1 MLMTSEVLDFTES
14 IRGLMTTLFTA
25 WGDRHKQ
32 IVKKWRALPSE
43 RKAPFLQQARE
54 NRAALRMKKTQQVSL
69 EMYVFTCMCKCVN
82 PLYVTGSVSI
92 TGVCTFYLMLMGQI
106 QLQVQICFPLPINL
120 QLGYVFSLII
130 REYICNETAELCE
143 VSDFHSSVTEVSW
156 FFGM

>member
-1 MLMTSEVLDFTES
+1 LPRHVLVWLKLWDCGHSLISTHQTTLMLMTSEVLDFTES

-92 TGVCTFYLMLMGQI
+92 TGVCTFYLMLMG
-106 QLQVQICFPLPINL
+106 
-120 QLGYVFSLII
+120 
-130 REYICNETAELCE
+130 
-143 VSDFHSSVTEVSW
+143 
-156 FFGM
+156 